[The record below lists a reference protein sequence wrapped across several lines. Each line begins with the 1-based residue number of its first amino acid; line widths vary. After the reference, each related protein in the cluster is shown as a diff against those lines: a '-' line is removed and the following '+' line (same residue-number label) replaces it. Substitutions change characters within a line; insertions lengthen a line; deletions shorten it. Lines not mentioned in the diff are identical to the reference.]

1 MYLQVTT
8 VWCTLEESTSKF
20 MNRDESQMQGGL
32 QSNAYT
38 ASSTSVSPVNQ
49 PTPTSGRNTGP
60 SLSVPRRDGRR
71 GIINHVERQSAA
83 SSMQQSMQ
91 TTPQQNYRYTQPAAQ
106 PQFTPP
112 VQAESPLQQEPSWP
126 TQAEATATYTEP
138 VSSIYDVASQVL
150 ETPQQNH
157 QQVQQAPRP
166 FGPRP
171 MAQNQSPQARAAH
184 SPRQSSAQPE
194 PVAAPVSTTGA
205 DAGYMQVQQQP
216 EESHS
221 QGVSFQQQ
229 LTQEPQPAPI
239 EEPDYPQSESVVEP
253 AADVSPLFDDSGAS
267 MLELSLA
274 QDAPASTPADD
285 PITGRGKSVTKQRST
300 SSQGGIRKMPA
311 DWLDMAPED
320 RLSSDLLITDIMPQM
335 NRRATAAATG
345 EPETTEASE
354 VQPERQ
360 LLIDVSHLSR
370 TFKKRG
376 HEDIHALRDVS
387 FQVMEGEIVV
397 IRGGSGSG
405 KSTLLH
411 LMGGLDR
418 PTSGSVMVGGRQL
431 DAMSDKELSH
441 FRSQTIGFVFQSFYL
456 QPFLTLRQNIEV
468 AGMPLRLTKAES
480 HQRITKL
487 ARHTSLE
494 DRLDHLPR
502 ELSGGQ
508 MQRAGIMRALI
519 NRPRIILA
527 DEPTGNLDVV
537 TSQEVVELFQRI
549 RAAYN
554 MTIVVVTHSKGVA
567 AIADRVIT
575 INDGVLYD

>member
-1 MYLQVTT
+1 
-8 VWCTLEESTSKF
+8 
-20 MNRDESQMQGGL
+20 MQGGL

-38 ASSTSVSPVNQ
+38 ASSTSASPVSQ

-83 SSMQQSMQ
+83 SSMQQSTQ
-91 TTPQQNYRYTQPAAQ
+91 ATPQQNYHYTQPAAQ

-112 VQAESPLQQEPSWP
+112 VQAESPVQQESSWP
-126 TQAEATATYTEP
+126 TQAETTATYTKP

-150 ETPQQNH
+150 ETPQQNY

-184 SPRQSSAQPE
+184 SPRQSSVQPE
-194 PVAAPVSTTGA
+194 PAVAPPSTTNT
-205 DAGYMQVQQQP
+205 DAGYMQVQRQP
-216 EESHS
+216 EESYS
-221 QGVSFQQQ
+221 QDASFQQQ

-239 EEPDYPQSESVVEP
+239 EELDYPQPESVAEP
-253 AADVSPLFDDSGAS
+253 TVGASPLFDDSGAS

-285 PITGRGKSVTKQRST
+285 PITSRGKPATKQKSS

-335 NRRATAAATG
+335 NRRTTAAATG

-418 PTSGSVMVGGRQL
+418 PTSGSIMVDGRQL

-441 FRSQTIGFVFQSFYL
+441 FRSRTIGFVFQSFYL

-468 AGMPLRLTKAES
+468 AGMPLRLTRAES

-519 NRPRIILA
+519 NRPRIIFA
-527 DEPTGNLDVV
+527 DEPTGNLDAI

>member
-1 MYLQVTT
+1 
-8 VWCTLEESTSKF
+8 
-20 MNRDESQMQGGL
+20 MQGGL
-32 QSNAYT
+32 QSNPYT
-38 ASSTSVSPVNQ
+38 APSAPVSPVNQ
-49 PTPTSGRNTGP
+49 PTPASGRNTGP

-83 SSMQQSMQ
+83 SSMQQSTQ
-91 TTPQQNYRYTQPAAQ
+91 ATPQQNYHYTQPAAQ

-112 VQAESPLQQEPSWP
+112 VQAESPVQQEPSWS
-126 TQAEATATYTEP
+126 TQAEATYTEP

-150 ETPQQNH
+150 ETPQQNY

-194 PVAAPVSTTGA
+194 PVVAPASTTNI
-205 DAGYMQVQQQP
+205 DNGYMQVQRQP

-229 LTQEPQPAPI
+229 PAQEPQPTPI
-239 EEPDYPQSESVVEP
+239 EEPDYPQPEPVTEP

-285 PITGRGKSVTKQRST
+285 PITSRRKSTAKQRST

-335 NRRATAAATG
+335 NRRAAAAA
-345 EPETTEASE
+345 EASEATEASE
-354 VQPERQ
+354 VQQERQ

-418 PTSGSVMVGGRQL
+418 PTSGSIMVDGRQL

-468 AGMPLRLTKAES
+468 AGMPLRLTRAES

-519 NRPRIILA
+519 NRPRIIFA
-527 DEPTGNLDVV
+527 DEPTGNLDAV

>member
-1 MYLQVTT
+1 
-8 VWCTLEESTSKF
+8 
-20 MNRDESQMQGGL
+20 
-32 QSNAYT
+32 
-38 ASSTSVSPVNQ
+38 
-49 PTPTSGRNTGP
+49 
-60 SLSVPRRDGRR
+60 
-71 GIINHVERQSAA
+71 
-83 SSMQQSMQ
+83 
-91 TTPQQNYRYTQPAAQ
+91 
-106 PQFTPP
+106 
-112 VQAESPLQQEPSWP
+112 
-126 TQAEATATYTEP
+126 
-138 VSSIYDVASQVL
+138 
-150 ETPQQNH
+150 
-157 QQVQQAPRP
+157 
-166 FGPRP
+166 
-171 MAQNQSPQARAAH
+171 
-184 SPRQSSAQPE
+184 
-194 PVAAPVSTTGA
+194 
-205 DAGYMQVQQQP
+205 MQVQRQP
-216 EESHS
+216 EESYS
-221 QGVSFQQQ
+221 QDASFQQQ

-239 EEPDYPQSESVVEP
+239 EELDYPQPESVAEP
-253 AADVSPLFDDSGAS
+253 TVGASPLFDDSGAS

-285 PITGRGKSVTKQRST
+285 PITSRGKPATKQKSS

-335 NRRATAAATG
+335 NRRAAAAA
-345 EPETTEASE
+345 EASEATEASE

-418 PTSGSVMVGGRQL
+418 PTSGSIMVDGRQL

-441 FRSQTIGFVFQSFYL
+441 FRSRTIGFVFQSFYL

-468 AGMPLRLTKAES
+468 AGMPLRLTRAES

-519 NRPRIILA
+519 NRPRIIFA
-527 DEPTGNLDVV
+527 DEPTGNLDAI

>member
-1 MYLQVTT
+1 
-8 VWCTLEESTSKF
+8 
-20 MNRDESQMQGGL
+20 MQGGL

-38 ASSTSVSPVNQ
+38 ASSTSASPVSQ

-83 SSMQQSMQ
+83 SSMQQSTQ
-91 TTPQQNYRYTQPAAQ
+91 ATPQQNYRYTQPAAQ

-138 VSSIYDVASQVL
+138 TSSIYDVASQVL
-150 ETPQQNH
+150 ETPQQNY

-194 PVAAPVSTTGA
+194 PVVAPPSSTT
-205 DAGYMQVQQQP
+205 DIDTGYMQVQQQS

-239 EEPDYPQSESVVEP
+239 EEPDYPQSESVAEP

-370 TFKKRG
+370 TFKKHG